1 MAGLGVQPTPKPRA
15 MLPATSAGQ
24 AYGGGRSAPAPSAG
38 LMPPPIGRPATP
50 MGPAG
55 SSFSTTP
62 MGTVRETMPG
72 MTTPH
77 FDAGSN
83 SLIQPTGGGW
93 TMEHDPDLTRRAR
106 DRSDMEHSLALG
118 QAAGAPSGGG
128 GGGGGGGGEA
138 PAPPPLSTEDI
149 FGVLDRL
156 KGDAPPRE
164 AAPTPQNRV
173 AMPTPAAEAPSASM
187 GFARAKDQ
195 SGRIGNAALRALK
208 DQMTERG
215 ISGSG
220 VEGQLTSNV
229 LGDVAR
235 GQSEAGF
242 QQQLEAD
249 RQAWDAKQMGY
260 QGDITQR
267 AQDLGLSSAG
277 YSGGIQQRGQDMN
290 QNNLLSMGPTI
301 LGLLAGRSRY

>member
-1 MAGLGVQPTPKPRA
+1 MPS
-15 MLPATSAGQ
+15 TSATQ
-24 AYGGGRSAPAPSAG
+24 AYGGGVSTSG
-38 LMPPPIGRPATP
+38 LASGGMQRPATP
-50 MGPAG
+50 PPVVPTTSVNPAG
-55 SSFSTTP
+55 VMRTTGVQVNP
-62 MGTVRETMPG
+62 SGGAPLIGNIEEIDL
-72 MTTPH
+72 
-77 FDAGSN
+77 DARRRSRDIN
-83 SLIQPTGGGW
+83 DQQQLALIQPGV
-93 TMEHDPDLTRRAR
+93 
-106 DRSDMEHSLALG
+106 SS
-118 QAAGAPSGGG
+118 APRGGG
-128 GGGGGGGGEA
+128 GGGGGGGGDA
-138 PAPPPLSTEDI
+138 PAPTPLSTEDI
-149 FGVLDRL
+149 FGILDRL
-156 KGDAPPRE
+156 KGETPPRE
-164 AAPTPQNRV
+164 AAPTPLNRV

-220 VEGQLTSNV
+220 VEGQLTNNI

-235 GQSEAGF
+235 GQSEAAF

-277 YSGGIQQRGQDMN
+277 FSGGIQQRGQDMSH
-290 QNNLLSMGPTI
+290 NNLLSMGPTI
-301 LGLLAGRSRY
+301 LGLLAGRARY

>member
-1 MAGLGVQPTPKPRA
+1 MAGLQPGIPTPKPRA
-15 MLPATSAGQ
+15 MMPTTSATQ
-24 AYGGGRSAPAPSAG
+24 AYGGASAG
-38 LMPPPIGRPATP
+38 GGFKVPQLGGTPSMGSGPTTSVNPAGMMRTTSALPPP
-50 MGPAG
+50 GPWGQPVAG
-55 SSFSTTP
+55 Y
-62 MGTVRETMPG
+62 
-72 MTTPH
+72 TPH
-77 FDAGSN
+77 IEEIDLDQRRRTRDVNDAQQMAQITPGPGGSA
-83 SLIQPTGGGW
+83 GG
-93 TMEHDPDLTRRAR
+93 
-106 DRSDMEHSLALG
+106 
-118 QAAGAPSGGG
+118 SGGG
-128 GGGGGGGGEA
+128 GGGGDA
-138 PAPPPLSTEDI
+138 PAAPPLSTEDI

-156 KGDAPPRE
+156 KGDTPAREERPAPL
-164 AAPTPQNRV
+164 NRV

-215 ISGSG
+215 ISGDSG
-220 VEGQLTSNV
+220 VEGQLTSNI

-267 AQDLGLSSAG
+267 AQDLGLSSTG
-277 YSGGIQQRGQDMN
+277 FQGGIQQRGQDMN
-290 QNNLLSMGPTI
+290 QSNMLSLAPSI
-301 LGLLAGRSRY
+301 LGLLSRARY

>member
-1 MAGLGVQPTPKPRA
+1 MAGLQPKIPTPKPRA
-15 MLPATSAGQ
+15 MMPATPATQ
-24 AYGGGRSAPAPSAG
+24 AYGGGMGGGSG
-38 LMPPPIGRPATP
+38 LQRPPLGGTPPPPVAPT
-50 MGPAG
+50 MSVNPAG
-55 SSFSTTP
+55 VMRTTGVQANP
-62 MGTVRETMPG
+62 SPFGGGPLIGNIEEIDLDARTRARNIN
-72 MTTPH
+72 
-77 FDAGSN
+77 DAGQMAQ
-83 SLIQPTGGGW
+83 ITGSV
-93 TMEHDPDLTRRAR
+93 PRAP
-106 DRSDMEHSLALG
+106 
-118 QAAGAPSGGG
+118 GAG

-149 FGVLDRL
+149 FGILDRL
-156 KGDAPPRE
+156 KGETPPRE

-220 VEGQLTSNV
+220 VEGQLTSNI

-277 YSGGIQQRGQDMN
+277 FSGGIQQRGQDMN

-301 LGLLAGRSRY
+301 LGLLAGRARY

>member
-1 MAGLGVQPTPKPRA
+1 MAALQPKLPTPQPRPPARA
-15 MLPATSAGQ
+15 MMPATSATQ
-24 AYGGGRSAPAPSAG
+24 AYGGGASLPTSGMQRPALGAPQAGFVGPTMSVNPAGVMRTVQKGAPASPFSSTPTIG
-38 LMPPPIGRPATP
+38 PIEEIDLDAQRR
-50 MGPAG
+50 
-55 SSFSTTP
+55 SRDIS
-62 MGTVRETMPG
+62 
-72 MTTPH
+72 
-77 FDAGSN
+77 DAGQMAQ
-83 SLIQPTGGGW
+83 ITG
-93 TMEHDPDLTRRAR
+93 
-106 DRSDMEHSLALG
+106 
-118 QAAGAPSGGG
+118 AGAPGAGGG
-128 GGGGGGGGEA
+128 GGGGGGDA

-156 KGDAPPRE
+156 KGETPPRE
-164 AAPTPQNRV
+164 ERPAPPNRV

-220 VEGQLTSNV
+220 VEGQLTSNI

-235 GQSEAGF
+235 GQGEAAF

-267 AQDLGLSSAG
+267 AQDLGLSSTG
-277 YSGGIQQRGQDMN
+277 FQGGIQQRGQDMN

-301 LGLLAGRSRY
+301 LGLLAGRARY

>member
-1 MAGLGVQPTPKPRA
+1 MAALQPKIPTPKPRA
-15 MLPATSAGQ
+15 MMPATSATQ
-24 AYGGGRSAPAPSAG
+24 AYGGGMTSPSGIQRPPLGGAP
-38 LMPPPIGRPATP
+38 P
-50 MGPAG
+50 MGGSVGPTTSVNPAG
-55 SSFSTTP
+55 VMRTTGVQANP
-62 MGTVRETMPG
+62 SPFGGPPLIGPIQETDLDAQRRSRDIS
-72 MTTPH
+72 
-77 FDAGSN
+77 DAG
-83 SLIQPTGGGW
+83 Q
-93 TMEHDPDLTRRAR
+93 
-106 DRSDMEHSLALG
+106 LAQIPG
-118 QAAGAPSGGG
+118 AAPGGG

-156 KGDAPPRE
+156 KGETPPRE
-164 AAPTPQNRV
+164 TAPAPQNRV

-220 VEGQLTSNV
+220 IEGQLTSNV

-301 LGLLAGRSRY
+301 LGLLAGRARY